1 MGRAGRI
8 PAQTQQK
15 HPFQNGA
22 AKFLNMV
29 VLRLFVLRYTHRPEG
44 ELLEN

>member
-1 MGRAGRI
+1 MC
-8 PAQTQQK
+8 PA
-15 HPFQNGA
+15 HSGENS
-22 AKFLNMV
+22 AKASVPKRGSEILNMV